1 MVQLVPVENDPFAPT
16 PTATDATGGRT
27 LRISVTPSNAPN
39 LVPVDH
45 DPFAEQPAGG
55 VGMNLTA
62 GANEAIYNTLGAPVD
77 AATWVL
83 NKGIGGLN
91 SIAGTDLQP
100 ITDPF
105 GGSQSIS
112 RGFGLLGVPDPQSIQ
127 ANSSGE
133 KIARAMGQG
142 AGYMLAPELAVRGV
156 AQAAGA
162 GVNGLV
168 AALAGRSAG
177 AADALGNAA
186 VGALAGGT
194 GSIAGQIAPEPY
206 RPLAELGGN
215 LLGGGIGAL
224 AVNTPRMV
232 SEAGRMAGDYLAPF
246 TPSGQ
251 ERVAA
256 QSLRD
261 AASDP
266 SAVRGALDTPPAPLV
281 PGSQP
286 TTFQQTGDMGL
297 GGLERTAMTRNPE
310 AFMQRAADQN
320 AARQSALG
328 AIQLEGSPEAV
339 VNVLRQRLADIDTAT
354 GDALNAARAS
364 ARDQTAALGGA
375 GTPEGYGSTLRQML
389 TDAENARRA
398 RERALW
404 AAVDPDGTLALE
416 ATTIRDEARK
426 IGTGLPRSA
435 KPMEGEEAGIIGAA
449 SNYRDVMPFSEV
461 TALRSRVSTAMRQE
475 LSANGQTPVYARLA
489 RLRGAIEN
497 ALEGVVAGKAARDAE
512 AVAAGQM
519 RPEDTILAKWEAAIS
534 AGKDRWLADRA
545 GGVGQEAVGY
555 RGGPAST
562 GQGTI
567 LSSPRSQSQGRS
579 RFNDTAGAEGVSR
592 GGTLTPNFDAEALGR
607 LREANDATKARAQT
621 YGVGSVAEALR
632 RSGQQGPY
640 NMPAA
645 VVPSRFFR
653 PGPRGF
659 EDMQALRTAANSPEA
674 MTSIRDYAVSTL
686 RKAAEEADGTLNPS
700 KVATWRR
707 QYADALRAIPELD
720 RMLAGPVEAAETVAR
735 LAAERKQA
743 LDTYQAGLVGRLLGL
758 SDPADVSRAIG
769 SVFTSQA
776 PVETM
781 RRLVQEASRTP
792 EAMAGL
798 RKAVA
803 DHLSRR
809 VTSFVEAATTGQRRL
824 QADGFQRF
832 VDQNQAA
839 LREVFGPEE
848 MDTLH
853 GIAADIMRSQRSL
866 NAVRIP
872 GQSNTAQD
880 VAAMVANDRNATW
893 FTRLLASAGPGLA
906 GAAVV
911 GPWTGL
917 AAAVGGNVLMNA
929 RKAGLERV
937 DDIIADAMLNPERA
951 RLLLMQAGN
960 PRDTAAI
967 GRALSDSY
975 RRSTTLPAWNEL
987 ERDNRPPQN
996 MMPFPR
1002 RSDAGASGNGI
1013 AQALAAAVTKAGS
1026 PKQTSPAVQ
1035 QLVKALM
1042 DRRMVA

>member
-1 MVQLVPVENDPFAPT
+1 M
-16 PTATDATGGRT
+16 
-27 LRISVTPSNAPN
+27 
-39 LVPVDH
+39 DH
-45 DPFAEQPAGG
+45 DPFAEQPSGI
-55 VGMNLTA
+55 GMNLTA

-77 AATWVL
+77 AVTWAL
-83 NKGIGGLN
+83 NKGIGSLN
-91 SIAGTDLQP
+91 SVAGTGIQP

-112 RGFGLLGVPDPQSIQ
+112 RGFGLLGVPDPQSIH

-142 AGYMLAPELAVRGV
+142 AGYMLAPELAVRGA
-156 AQAAGA
+156 AQAAGT
-162 GVNGLV
+162 GVNALV
-168 AALAGRSAG
+168 SALAGSSTN
-177 AADALGNAA
+177 AADALGNAT
-186 VGALAGGT
+186 VGALAGGG
-194 GSIAGQIAPEPY
+194 GSIAAQLTPEPY
-206 RPLAELGGN
+206 RPIAEFGGN
-215 LLGGGIGAL
+215 LLGGGLGAL
-224 AVNTPRMV
+224 AVNTPRMAA
-232 SEAGRMAGDYLAPF
+232 EAGRIGRDYAAPL
-246 TPSGQ
+246 SAAGQ
-251 ERVAA
+251 ERIAA

-266 SAVRGALDTPPAPLV
+266 SAVRGALDAPPSPLV

-297 GGLERTAMTRNPE
+297 GGLERIAMTRNPE
-310 AFMQRAADQN
+310 AFMRRSAEQN

-328 AIQLEGSPEAV
+328 SIQPDGSPEAV
-339 VNVLRQRLADIDTAT
+339 VNVLRQHLADIDTTT
-354 GDALNAARAS
+354 GDALSAARTS
-364 ARDQTAALGGA
+364 ARDQTAALGGV

-389 TDAENARRA
+389 TDAENTTRA

-404 AAVDPDGTLALE
+404 AAVDPDGMLALE

-426 IGTGLPRSA
+426 ISTGLPRSA

-461 TALRSRVSTAMRQE
+461 TALRSRVSTEMRRE
-475 LSANGQTPVYARLA
+475 LSQNGQTPVYARLA
-489 RLRGAIEN
+489 RLRGAIES
-497 ALEGVVAGKAARDAE
+497 ALEGVVAGKAAQEAE
-512 AVAAGQM
+512 AVAAGAM
-519 RPEDTILAKWEAAIS
+519 SPDATMAAALARDIREWNERRAAEAGMGQN
-534 AGKDRWLADRA
+534 AGTASGGNAFA
-545 GGVGQEAVGY
+545 GSS
-555 RGGPAST
+555 GPASV
-562 GQGTI
+562 
-567 LSSPRSQSQGRS
+567 SGRK
-579 RFNDTAGAEGVSR
+579 VPR
-592 GGTLTPNFDAEALGR
+592 GGEFRDAAGGPGIQGNAGLTPNFDAAALGR

-621 YGVGSVAEALR
+621 YGSGAVAEALR

-653 PGPRGF
+653 PGARGF
-659 EDMQALRTAANSPEA
+659 EDVQALRIAGNNPEA
-674 MTSIRDYAVSTL
+674 MVSIRDYAVSTL
-686 RKAAEEADGTLNPS
+686 RRAAEEEADGTLNPS

-707 QYADALRAIPELD
+707 QHADALRALPEMD
-720 RMLAGPVEAAETVAR
+720 RMLAGPVEAAETVVR

-743 LDTYQAGLVGRLLGL
+743 LDAYQAGLVGRLIGV

-781 RRLVQEASRTP
+781 HRLVQEARRTP

-809 VTSFVEAATTGQRRL
+809 VTSYVEAATTGQRRL

-832 VDQNQAA
+832 VNQNQAA

-929 RKAGLERV
+929 RKAGLQKV

-960 PRDTAAI
+960 PRDAAAI
-967 GRALSDSY
+967 GRALSGSY
-975 RRSTTLPAWNEL
+975 RRATTLPAWKEL
-987 ERDNRPPQN
+987 EGDEQPPWN
-996 MMPFPR
+996 MMRLPS
-1002 RSDAGASGNGI
+1002 RSDVGASRNQLT
-1013 AQALAAAVTKAGS
+1013 QALAAAVAKAGS
-1026 PKQTSPAVQ
+1026 PQQTSPVVQ

>member
-1 MVQLVPVENDPFAPT
+1 MVQLVPVDNDPFAA
-16 PTATDATGGRT
+16 TADDTGGRT
-27 LRISVTPSNAPN
+27 LRISVTPANSAN

-55 VGMNLTA
+55 IGLNLTA

-77 AATWVL
+77 AVTWAL

-91 SIAGTDLQP
+91 SIAGTDIQP

-112 RGFGLLGVPDPQSIQ
+112 RGFGLVGVPDPQSIQ

-142 AGYMLAPELAVRGV
+142 AGYMLAPELAVRGA
-156 AQAAGA
+156 AQAAGT
-162 GVNGLV
+162 GVNALV
-168 AALAGRSAG
+168 SALAGSSTS
-177 AADALGNAA
+177 AADALGNAT
-186 VGALAGGT
+186 VGALAGGG
-194 GSIAGQIAPEPY
+194 GSIAGQLAPEPY

-215 LLGGGIGAL
+215 LLGGGLGAL
-224 AVNTPRMV
+224 AVNTPRMAA
-232 SEAGRMAGDYLAPF
+232 EAGRIGRDYAAPLS
-246 TPSGQ
+246 TTGQ
-251 ERVAA
+251 ERIAA

-266 SAVRGALDTPPAPLV
+266 SAVRGALDAPSSPLV

-297 GGLERTAMTRNPE
+297 GGLERIAMTRNPE
-310 AFMQRAADQN
+310 AFMQRAAEQN

-328 AIQLEGSPEAV
+328 SIQPDGSPEAV
-339 VNVLRQRLADIDTAT
+339 VNVLRQRLADIDTVT
-354 GDALNAARAS
+354 GDALNAARTS
-364 ARDQTAALGGA
+364 ARDQTAALGGV

-389 TDAENARRA
+389 TDAENATRA
-398 RERALW
+398 RERGLW

-416 ATTIRDEARK
+416 ATAIREEARK
-426 IGTGLPRSA
+426 LSAGLPRSA

-461 TALRSRVSTAMRQE
+461 TALRSRVSTEMRRE
-475 LSANGQTPVYARLA
+475 LSQNGQTPVYARLV

-497 ALEGVVAGKAARDAE
+497 ALEGVVAGKAAQEAE

-519 RPEDTILAKWEAAIS
+519 RPEDTLIATWER
-534 AGKDRWLADRA
+534 DRNAWLEQRA
-545 GGVGQEAVGY
+545 GEARAEVVNGARASVGGRAATF
-555 RGGPAST
+555 PSASG
-562 GQGTI
+562 GQG
-567 LSSPRSQSQGRS
+567 QGRRGFS
-579 RFNDTAGAEGVSR
+579 NPSSDPGLSGADG
-592 GGTLTPNFDAEALGR
+592 LTPNFDAAALGR

-621 YGVGSVAEALR
+621 YGLGAVAEALR

-653 PGPRGF
+653 PGARGF
-659 EDMQALRTAANSPEA
+659 EDVYALRTAANNPEA
-674 MTSIRDYAVSTL
+674 MVSIRDYAVWTL
-686 RKAAEEADGTLNPS
+686 RRAAEEADGTLNPS

-707 QYADALRAIPELD
+707 QHADALRALPEID
-720 RMLAGPVEAAETVAR
+720 RMLAGPVEAAQTVAR
-735 LAAERKQA
+735 LAAERKQT
-743 LDTYQAGLVGRLLGL
+743 LDAYQVGLVGRLIGV

-776 PVETM
+776 PVEIM
-781 RRLVQEASRTP
+781 RQLAQEARRTP

-809 VTSFVEAATTGQRRL
+809 VTSYVEAATSGTRRL

-848 MDTLH
+848 MNTLH

-929 RKAGLERV
+929 RKAGLQKV

-960 PRDTAAI
+960 PRDAAAI
-967 GRALSDSY
+967 GRALSDSF
-975 RRSTTLPAWNEL
+975 RRATTFPAWNEL
-987 ERDNRPPQN
+987 ERDDRPPQN
-996 MMPFPR
+996 LTPLWP
-1002 RSDAGASGNGI
+1002 RSDAGASRNQLT
-1013 AQALAAAVTKAGS
+1013 QALAAAVAKAGS
-1026 PKQTSPAVQ
+1026 RQQTNPAVQ

>member
-1 MVQLVPVENDPFAPT
+1 MVQLVPVDNDPFAA
-16 PTATDATGGRT
+16 TADDTGGRT
-27 LRISVTPSNAPN
+27 LRISVTPANSPN

-45 DPFAEQPAGG
+45 DPFAEQPSGI
-55 VGMNLTA
+55 GMNLTA

-77 AATWVL
+77 AVTWAL

-91 SIAGTDLQP
+91 SIAGTGIQP

-112 RGFGLLGVPDPQSIQ
+112 RGFGLVGVPDPQSIQ

-142 AGYMLAPELAVRGV
+142 AGYMLAPELAVRGA
-156 AQAAGA
+156 AQAAGT
-162 GVNGLV
+162 GVNALV
-168 AALAGRSAG
+168 SALAGRSTG

-194 GSIAGQIAPEPY
+194 GSIAGQLAPERY

-215 LLGGGIGAL
+215 LLGGGLGAL
-224 AVNTPRMV
+224 AVNTPRMAA
-232 SEAGRMAGDYLAPF
+232 EAGRIGRDYAAPLS
-246 TPSGQ
+246 TTGQ
-251 ERVAA
+251 ERIAA

-266 SAVRGALDTPPAPLV
+266 SAVRGALDAPPSQLV

-310 AFMQRAADQN
+310 AFMQRAAEQN

-328 AIQLEGSPEAV
+328 SIQPDGSPEAV
-339 VNVLRQRLADIDTAT
+339 VNALRQSLADIDTAT
-354 GDALNAARAS
+354 GAALNTSRTS

-375 GTPEGYGSTLRQML
+375 GTPEGYGTNLRQML
-389 TDAENARRA
+389 SDAENATRM

-404 AAVDPDGTLALE
+404 SAVDPDGTLALE
-416 ATTIRDEARK
+416 AKAIREEASK

-449 SNYRDVMPFSEV
+449 SSYRDVMPFSEV

-497 ALEGVVAGKAARDAE
+497 ALEGVVAGKAAREAD
-512 AVAAGQM
+512 AVAAGAIDPDATMAASFQRIADEWIAQRSAREVGAEASSST
-519 RPEDTILAKWEAAIS
+519 RP
-534 AGKDRWLADRA
+534 A
-545 GGVGQEAVGY
+545 GGYPPGGASGFSGV
-555 RGGPAST
+555 RGA
-562 GQGTI
+562 
-567 LSSPRSQSQGRS
+567 
-579 RFNDTAGAEGVSR
+579 AGSR
-592 GGTLTPNFDAEALGR
+592 GGGFRDPSSNPGLSGTDGLTPNFDAAALGR

-621 YGVGSVAEALR
+621 YGVGVIAEALR

-640 NMPAA
+640 NMPAS

-653 PGPRGF
+653 PGARGF
-659 EDMQALRTAANSPEA
+659 EDVQALRKAANNPEA
-674 MTSIRDYAVSTL
+674 MASIRDYAVSTL
-686 RKAAEEADGTLNPS
+686 RRAAEEADGTLNPS

-707 QYADALRAIPELD
+707 QHADALRALPEID
-720 RMLAGPVEAAETVAR
+720 RMLAGPVEAAQTVAR

-743 LDTYQAGLVGRLLGL
+743 LDTYQAGLVGRLIGV

-776 PVETM
+776 PVEIM
-781 RRLVQEASRTP
+781 RQLVQEARHTP

-809 VTSFVEAATTGQRRL
+809 VTSYVEAATSGTRRL

-848 MDTLH
+848 MNTLH

-929 RKAGLERV
+929 RKAGLQKV

-960 PRDTAAI
+960 PRDTWPAPWKVVLREV
-967 GRALSDSY
+967 GFRAFGGW
-975 RRSTTLPAWNEL
+975 RH
-987 ERDNRPPQN
+987 
-996 MMPFPR
+996 
-1002 RSDAGASGNGI
+1002 GAEE
-1013 AQALAAAVTKAGS
+1013 A
-1026 PKQTSPAVQ
+1026 
-1035 QLVKALM
+1035 
-1042 DRRMVA
+1042 

>member
-1 MVQLVPVENDPFAPT
+1 MVQLVPVDNDPFAA
-16 PTATDATGGRT
+16 TADDTGGRT
-27 LRISVTPSNAPN
+27 LRISVTPANSPN

-45 DPFAEQPAGG
+45 DPFAEQPSGI
-55 VGMNLTA
+55 GMNLTA

-77 AATWVL
+77 VVTWAL

-91 SIAGTDLQP
+91 SVAGTGIQP

-112 RGFGLLGVPDPQSIQ
+112 RGFGLVGVPDPQSIQ

-142 AGYMLAPELAVRGV
+142 AGYMLAPELAVRGA
-156 AQAAGA
+156 AQAAGT
-162 GVNGLV
+162 GVNALV
-168 AALAGRSAG
+168 SALAGSSTS
-177 AADALGNAA
+177 AADALGNAT
-186 VGALAGGT
+186 VGALAGGG
-194 GSIAGQIAPEPY
+194 GSIAGQLTPEPY

-215 LLGGGIGAL
+215 LLGGGLGAL
-224 AVNTPRMV
+224 AVNTPRMAA
-232 SEAGRMAGDYLAPF
+232 EAGTIGRDYAAPLS
-246 TPSGQ
+246 TTGQ
-251 ERVAA
+251 ERIAA

-266 SAVRGALDTPPAPLV
+266 SAVRGALDAPPSQLV

-297 GGLERTAMTRNPE
+297 GGLERIAMTRNPE
-310 AFMQRAADQN
+310 AFMQRSAEQN

-328 AIQLEGSPEAV
+328 SIQPDGSPEAV
-339 VNVLRQRLADIDTAT
+339 VNVLRQRLADIDTVT
-354 GDALNAARAS
+354 GDALNAARTS
-364 ARDQTAALGGA
+364 ARDQTAALGGV

-389 TDAENARRA
+389 TDAENATRA
-398 RERALW
+398 RERGLW

-416 ATTIRDEARK
+416 ATAIREEARK
-426 IGTGLPRSA
+426 LSAGLPRSA

-461 TALRSRVSTAMRQE
+461 TALRSRVSTEMRRE
-475 LSANGQTPVYARLA
+475 LSQNGQTPVYARLV

-497 ALEGVVAGKAARDAE
+497 ALEGVVAGKAAQEAE

-519 RPEDTILAKWEAAIS
+519 RPEDTLIAKIQGWTES
-534 AGKDRWLADRA
+534 WRA
-545 GGVGQEAVGY
+545 GRVQAEMGLGLAEGAGGY
-555 RGGPAST
+555 GASGPSAFSSASGTDWTGGRRPGKTA
-562 GQGTI
+562 
-567 LSSPRSQSQGRS
+567 RSQGVP
-579 RFNDTAGAEGVSR
+579 GADE
-592 GGTLTPNFDAEALGR
+592 LTPNFDAAALGR

-621 YGVGSVAEALR
+621 YGIGVVAEALR

-640 NMPAA
+640 NMPSAA
-645 VVPSRFFR
+645 VPSRFFR
-653 PGPRGF
+653 PGARGF
-659 EDMQALRTAANSPEA
+659 EDMQALRTAANNPEA
-674 MTSIRDYAVSTL
+674 MVSIRDYAVSTL
-686 RKAAEEADGTLNPS
+686 RRAAEEADGTLNPS

-707 QYADALRAIPELD
+707 QHADALRALPEID

-743 LDTYQAGLVGRLLGL
+743 LDTYQAGLVGRLIGV

-776 PVETM
+776 PVEIM
-781 RRLVQEASRTP
+781 RQLVQEARRTP

-809 VTSFVEAATTGQRRL
+809 VTSYVEAATSGQRRL

-832 VDQNQAA
+832 VDQNQTT

-866 NAVRIP
+866 SAVRIP

-929 RKAGLERV
+929 RKAGLQKV

-960 PRDTAAI
+960 PRDAAAI

-975 RRSTTLPAWNEL
+975 RRATTFPAWNEL
-987 ERDNRPPQN
+987 ERDDRPPQN
-996 MMPFPR
+996 LTPLGP
-1002 RSDAGASGNGI
+1002 RSDADPSGNQLT
-1013 AQALAAAVTKAGS
+1013 QALAAAVAKAGS
-1026 PKQTSPAVQ
+1026 PQQTNPAVQ